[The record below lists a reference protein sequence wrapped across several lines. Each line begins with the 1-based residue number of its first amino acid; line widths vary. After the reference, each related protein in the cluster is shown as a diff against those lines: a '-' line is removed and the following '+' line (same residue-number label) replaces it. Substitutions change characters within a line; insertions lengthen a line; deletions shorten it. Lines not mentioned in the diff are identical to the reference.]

1 MEIQAVNS
9 INTIN
14 FGAKT
19 AVTKKCFAA
28 GEKYSRRVVSEA
40 IRLLETNEPVFPENY
55 RKSFGQCLS
64 EVKFQPVA
72 WTTAKVI
79 NFINGKNE
87 EIEDVSV
94 DEMRGLLA
102 IVTLGIS
109 ELLKLPEAG
118 IRKLLNSLT
127 INSYSKKVSE
137 CLEKFKGEK

>member
-1 MEIQAVNS
+1 MTCS
-9 INTIN
+9 
-14 FGAKT
+14 
-19 AVTKKCFAA
+19 
-28 GEKYSRRVVSEA
+28 
-40 IRLLETNEPVFPENY
+40 
-55 RKSFGQCLS
+55 
-64 EVKFQPVA
+64 
-72 WTTAKVI
+72 AKVI